1 MESNLEQRMKKYAK
15 KNSRKKIWLKILS
28 VLSTIVVF
36 CTTYALILPAITQE
50 RETFCGAEEH
60 IHSERCA
67 PHEEEILICE
77 LLEEAGHSHSE
88 ECFEKILRCETEENH
103 LHTEEC
109 RSGEQLTCE
118 KPEGH
123 IHSEECYET
132 SLLCEIPETEGHTH
146 GEECYETKTVSC
158 EAEEHSHSLACY
170 SDKTADIETEEQWS
184 ASFAAEDFGE
194 VVSENLITIA
204 KSQLGYHEST
214 KNYVVLEDG
223 ETIKGRTRYGEW
235 FGEPYADWNIL
246 FAGFCLDYAKAE
258 IPFDAD
264 FEKWIELL
272 SAPET
277 DIYRPANEHEAL
289 AGDLIFFDEDSDR
302 KPEKAGIITEITEAG
317 YKTVIGDYGDSVQ
330 SVIIGKADETI
341 FGFAAIAIPSP
352 YHCGMEEHIHDNC
365 FDENGNL
372 SCGFAEH
379 VHTDECLIEKAEETE
394 PEYFCGTDEHLHTE
408 ECFDENGEAVCGMEE
423 HAHTEECLAKKTE
436 PEYFCGMAEHAH
448 TEECFGENGEPV
460 CGMEEHAHT
469 EECLTEKTEPEYFC
483 GTDEHLHTEECFD
496 ENGEPVCG
504 MEEHAHTEECLAEK
518 TEPEYFCGMDEHLH
532 TEECLD
538 ENDENICGLNE
549 HLHDAG
555 CLTEKEEKEFWC
567 GFDEHAHTE
576 ECFGE
581 NGEPT
586 CGMEEHSHTDN
597 CRVSLESLTE
607 EEKARIEE
615 VIKMIEELPTP
626 DEIDL
631 KIEEFEEAED
641 YEGEEAWLT
650 EIYRQAGLAYKY
662 YTDLPENHRQF
673 VTNSEKLMEL
683 EYIWSMAILIEME
696 IADTID
702 YSSGMFTGTRA
713 FVLYTKG
720 ANGYYAF
727 DGTGKAVPINIDSN
741 GVITANV
748 NSRNEL
754 LWTFE
759 QRSTN
764 TYLIKNLSSGR
775 YMHTYSYGG
784 GAITT
789 SGSYQSTIVTATGGV
804 KIRSNSSD
812 YARLDEAA
820 LTFLPT
826 TNANAAAVYN
836 FGVYDTANQ
845 FHIWLDGTNG
855 GMDYLAGSDDIGYSV
870 KKGEGFILPESWK
883 TPDGYSYK
891 IQGWYDIIDGKYYS
905 PGTEIFPTKNTVF
918 YADWI
923 PASYDIGQFNASVS
937 PTVSTSDFITTRV
950 YDYSPFFNFPY
961 VNANVTVDASG
972 HSETWSIKTNQKGAG
987 NLIFRDWSGGKLS
1000 YPNNSNSGD
1009 NEYTG
1014 DNTNP
1019 NLLSAEVRERI
1030 FGTGPGVPGR
1040 NYLGTG
1046 DHLFQYCDDPDNTEY
1061 YGYYYYDSLYHAA
1074 SYNQQAGRFYI
1085 YDYLERATDSSTAD
1099 FLPLNSPYV
1108 NTNGRPVTTYSNSG
1122 QYDEYNGTTHYQY
1135 TGGSGVNSEYWF
1147 GLKTDIEFFLP
1158 SDPGGKDSEGNN
1170 VNQGLNGKDLVF
1182 DFTGDDDVWV
1192 FVDDILV
1199 LDIGGIHNALEGSI
1213 NFSTGVVTV
1222 NGSTSALPDSIGA
1235 GEHTLTMYYLERGAS
1250 QSNCKIKFNITTRYH
1265 LKIMKEDVLTRELL
1279 DGAEF
1284 TVYTDEACTKEAL
1297 LWESEAANKAGAE
1310 GQSTFVVKNGV
1321 ANMWGLASG
1330 NTYYIKETKYPA
1342 NGGYGVANGI
1352 IVMQLNSLGT
1362 ATFDVIPNPDAE
1374 GSDLSGGF
1382 TVHGFK
1388 IDVENHEAYLVATNG
1403 KEEYGDE
1410 VTSVTVVKEWNDNI
1424 DHSKDSITVYILA
1437 NGFRIQE
1444 AVLSEANNWTH
1455 TWKNLPVKGDSGK
1468 PVTYTVEEGTVP
1480 GYFGTITPLVSSG
1493 GGGEFKQVSSFTDGK
1508 NYVIVSNDAPLYA
1521 TESEGIKRNWN
1532 ISIPQYFTGAKWTA
1546 DVNGNT
1552 VSLTNELGLT
1562 LYYSNSGGNRF
1573 YSVSKNPPGGTNL
1586 SFVDNKLA
1594 YIEDGKL
1601 WYMSWN
1607 EGETVPVDEWG
1618 GPTVVLYEESGGE
1631 TVTNGFLITNEPV
1644 TVDNSVSFRVNKA
1657 WNTGNFASIKDYE
1670 QLVVTMKLL
1679 ENEKD
1684 SGMSADLSIKNGW
1697 TYTFKDLPKFDSGG
1711 KEIVYSVEE
1720 VFISS
1725 EWRPEYGEIT
1735 LEGNRYETTVTNVYR
1750 MHYELPQTG
1759 GGGTIFNIAG
1769 GIFAF
1774 GAGFA
1779 LIYRVFKKRRK
1790 EDTS

>member
-28 VLSTIVVF
+28 VLSTVVVF

-50 RETFCGAEEH
+50 RETFCGFEEHAHSESCLEAEEKVLLCELPEEEAHFHSEECSEKVLICETEEGHLHSEECYSEEQLICEKEEEH
-60 IHSERCA
+60 IHS
-67 PHEEEILICE
+67 
-77 LLEEAGHSHSE
+77 G
-88 ECFEKILRCETEENH
+88 
-103 LHTEEC
+103 
-109 RSGEQLTCE
+109 
-118 KPEGH
+118 
-123 IHSEECYET
+123 ECYET
-132 SLLCEIPETEGHTH
+132 SLLCGIPETEGHSH
-146 GEECYETKTVSC
+146 GDECYELKTVSC
-158 EAEEHSHSLACY
+158 ELSEHSHSLECY
-170 SDKTADIETEEQWS
+170 SDKNADIETEEQWN
-184 ASFAAEDFGE
+184 ASFASEDFGD

-214 KNYVVLEDG
+214 KNYIVLEDG

-235 FGEPYADWNIL
+235 YGEPYADWNVL

-264 FEKWIELL
+264 IEKWIEIL

-277 DIYRPANEHEAL
+277 DIYRKDDEHKAL
-289 AGDLIFFDEDSDR
+289 PGDLVFFDEDKDG
-302 KPEKAGIITEITEAG
+302 KPERAGIIAEITEGG

-330 SVIIGKADETI
+330 SVLIEKTDETI

-352 YHCGMEEHIHDNC
+352 YHCGLEEHIHDNC

-372 SCGFAEH
+372 SCGFDEH
-379 VHTDECLIEKAEETE
+379 VHTDECLMEKAEETE
-394 PEYFCGTDEHLHTE
+394 PEYFCGMIEHAHTE
-408 ECFDENGEAVCGMEE
+408 ECLDENGEAVCGTEE
-423 HAHTEECLAKKTE
+423 HAHTEECL
-436 PEYFCGMAEHAH
+436 
-448 TEECFGENGEPV
+448 V
-460 CGMEEHAHT
+460 
-469 EECLTEKTEPEYFC
+469 EK
-483 GTDEHLHTEECFD
+483 
-496 ENGEPVCG
+496 
-504 MEEHAHTEECLAEK
+504 A
-518 TEPEYFCGMDEHLH
+518 EPEYFCGMDEHLH

-549 HLHDAG
+549 HLHDEN

-567 GFDEHAHTE
+567 GFDEHAHSE

-586 CGMEEHSHTDN
+586 CGTEEHAHTDE
-597 CRVSLESLTE
+597 CRVSFESLTE

-626 DEIDL
+626 DEIDF

-650 EIYRQAGLAYKY
+650 EIYQQVGMAYKY
-662 YTDLPENHRQF
+662 YTDLPENHRKF
-673 VTNSEKLMEL
+673 VSNSEKLMEL
-683 EYIWSMAILIEME
+683 EYIWSAAILIEME

-702 YSSGMFTGTRA
+702 YDANMFTGTRA

-727 DGTGKAVPINIDSN
+727 NGTGKAVPINIDAN

-748 NSRNEL
+748 KNRNEL

-759 QRSTN
+759 RRSTN

-804 KIRSNSSD
+804 RIRSNSSD
-812 YARLDEAA
+812 YAMLDEAA
-820 LTFLPT
+820 LTFRPT
-826 TNANAAAVYN
+826 TNANAAAIYN
-836 FGVYDTANQ
+836 FGVYDTADQ

-870 KKGEGFILPESWK
+870 KKGEGFVLPESWK

-891 IQGWYDIIDGKYYS
+891 VQGWYDIIDGKYYS

-918 YADWI
+918 YADWM
-923 PASYDIGQFNASVS
+923 PASYDIGQFNASVAG
-937 PTVSTSDFITTRV
+937 TTSTNSFITTRV

-972 HSETWSIKTNQKGAG
+972 HSETWSIKANQKGLG
-987 NLIFRDWSGGKLS
+987 NLLFRDWSGGKLS
-1000 YPNNSNSGD
+1000 YPNNSNAGD

-1014 DNTNP
+1014 DNTNA
-1019 NLLSAEVRERI
+1019 NLLTAEVRERI
-1030 FGTGPGVPGR
+1030 FGTGSGVPGR

-1046 DHLFQYCDDPDNTEY
+1046 DHLFQYCDDPTNAEY

-1074 SYNQQAGRFYI
+1074 SYNQSAGRFYV

-1099 FLPLNSPYV
+1099 FLPFNSPYV
-1108 NTNGRPVTTYSNSG
+1108 NTNGRPVGTYSNSG
-1122 QYDEYNGTTHYQY
+1122 QYGEYSGTTHYQY
-1135 TGGSGVNSEYWF
+1135 IGGSGVTSEYWF

-1170 VNQGLNGKDLVF
+1170 VNQGINGKDLVF
-1182 DFTGDDDVWV
+1182 EFTGDDDVWV
-1192 FVDDILV
+1192 FVDDILI

-1213 NFSTGVVTV
+1213 NFATGVVNV
-1222 NGSTSALPDSIGA
+1222 NGKTSSLPASIGA
-1235 GEHTLTMYYLERGAS
+1235 GDHTLTMYYLERGAS

-1265 LKIMKEDVLTRELL
+1265 LRVMKEDVLTRELL

-1284 TVYTDEACTKEAL
+1284 TVYTDKACTKKAL
-1297 LWESEAANKAGAE
+1297 LWESEEAYEAGA
-1310 GQSTFVVKNGV
+1310 GAISTFVVNDGI

-1330 NTYYIKETKYPA
+1330 NTYYIKETKYPT

-1374 GSDLSGGF
+1374 GSDLTSGF

-1388 IDVENHEAYLVATNG
+1388 IDVENHEAYIVATNS
-1403 KEEYGDE
+1403 KAEYGDE
-1410 VTSVTVVKEWNDNI
+1410 VTSVTVKKEWADSI
-1424 DHSKDSITVYILA
+1424 DHSKDSVTVYILA
-1437 NGFRIQE
+1437 NGYRIQE
-1444 AVLSEANNWTH
+1444 AVLNANNDWTH
-1455 TWKNLPVKGDSGK
+1455 TWKNLPVKGDSGN
-1468 PVTYTVEEGTVP
+1468 PVNYTVEEGTVP

-1493 GGGEFKQVSSFTDGK
+1493 GGGDWTEVDSFKNGK
-1508 NYVIVSNDAPLYA
+1508 TYVIQSGAGTLRA
-1521 TESEGIKRNWN
+1521 TESGGIEWYWNFEEMKTVPEGRWKA
-1532 ISIPQYFTGAKWTA
+1532 T
-1546 DVNGNT
+1546 VNGDNIT
-1552 VSLTNELGLT
+1552 LTNEAGQKF
-1562 LYYSNSGGNRF
+1562 YYSSGNKVFGTAK
-1573 YSVSKNPPGGTNL
+1573 SPPGDTSLLFIDKKIAYNDNGTMRYLDWGNGKTIQ
-1586 SFVDNKLA
+1586 S
-1594 YIEDGKL
+1594 IEHPSGSPQL
-1601 WYMSWN
+1601 
-1607 EGETVPVDEWG
+1607 T
-1618 GPTVVLYEESGGE
+1618 LYEESGGE

-1644 TVDNSVSFRVNKA
+1644 TVENSVSVKVNKA
-1657 WNTGNFASIKDYE
+1657 WNTGNFASAKDYE

-1679 ENEKD
+1679 ENGKD
-1684 SGMSADLSIKNGW
+1684 SGMSANLSLKNGW
-1697 TYTFKDLPKFDSGG
+1697 TYTFKDLPKFDSVGN
-1711 KEIVYSVEE
+1711 EIVYSVEE
-1720 VFISS
+1720 AHISP
-1725 EWRPEYGEIT
+1725 EWKAEYGEIT
-1735 LEGNRYETTVTNVYR
+1735 LEGNLYETTVTNVYR

-1759 GGGTIFNIAG
+1759 GVGIIPVIIGTFLSVLSG
-1769 GIFAF
+1769 TT
-1774 GAGFA
+1774 
-1779 LIYRVFKKRRK
+1779 LIYKNFRKKRGK
-1790 EDTS
+1790 EDSS

>member
-1 MESNLEQRMKKYAK
+1 MRVLESNLEQRMKKYAK

-28 VLSTIVVF
+28 VLSAAVVF

-50 RETFCGAEEH
+50 RETFCGTEEH
-60 IHSERCA
+60 IHSESCA
-67 PHEEEILICE
+67 LSEEKILICE
-77 LLEEAGHSHSE
+77 LLEEAEHFHSE
-88 ECFEKILRCETEENH
+88 ECFEKILACETEERH
-103 LHTEEC
+103 LHSEEC
-109 RSGEQLTCE
+109 YSGEELICE
-118 KPEGH
+118 KPEEH
-123 IHSEECYET
+123 IHSEECYES
-132 SLLCEIPETEGHTH
+132 SLICEIPETEGHAH
-146 GEECYETKTVSC
+146 SEDCYEVETTSC
-158 EAEEHSHSLACY
+158 ITEEHTHSLACY
-170 SDKTADIETEEQWS
+170 SDGTADIETEEQWN
-184 ASFAAEDFGE
+184 ASFAFEDLGE

-214 KNYVVLEDG
+214 KNYIVLEDG

-235 FGEPYADWNIL
+235 YGEPYADWNIL

-264 FEKWIELL
+264 IEKWIELL
-272 SAPET
+272 SVPET
-277 DIYRPANEHEAL
+277 DIFRKAGEHEAL
-289 AGDLIFFDEDSDR
+289 AGDLMFFDEDKDGKPDR
-302 KPEKAGIITEITEAG
+302 AGIIIEITEDG
-317 YKTVIGDYGDSVQ
+317 YKTATGDYGDSVQ
-330 SVIIGKADETI
+330 AVPYGKADETI
-341 FGFAAIAIPSP
+341 FGFAEIAIPSP
-352 YHCGMEEHIHDNC
+352 YHCGLEEHIHDNC

-372 SCGFAEH
+372 SCGLEEH
-379 VHTDECLIEKAEETE
+379 IHSESCLEEKTEENK
-394 PEYFCGTDEHLHTE
+394 PEYFCGMTEHAHTDE
-408 ECFDENGEAVCGMEE
+408 CFGENGETVCEAEE
-423 HAHTEECLAKKTE
+423 HAHTEECFIENTE
-436 PEYFCGMAEHAH
+436 PEYFCGMAEHVH
-448 TEECFGENGEPV
+448 TDECFGENGETV
-460 CGMEEHAHT
+460 CEAEEHAHT
-469 EECLTEKTEPEYFC
+469 EECLSENTEPVYFC
-483 GTDEHLHTEECFD
+483 NLE
-496 ENGEPVCG
+496 
-504 MEEHAHTEECLAEK
+504 
-518 TEPEYFCGMDEHLH
+518 EHLH

-549 HLHDAG
+549 HLHDEN

-567 GFDEHAHTE
+567 GLAEHAHTD

-581 NGEPT
+581 NGELT

-597 CRVSLESLTE
+597 CRVSFENLTE

-615 VIKMIEELPTP
+615 VIKIIDELPTP

-650 EIYRQAGLAYKY
+650 EIYRQVGMAYKY

-673 VTNSEKLMEL
+673 VPNSEKLMEL

-702 YSSGMFTGTRA
+702 YSSGMFTGTKA

-727 DGTGKAVPINIDSN
+727 NGTGKAVPINIDSN

-748 NSRNEL
+748 NNRNEL

-759 QRSTN
+759 RRSTN

-775 YMHTYSYGG
+775 YMHTYSYNG

-789 SGSYQSTIVTATGGV
+789 SGAYQSTVVTATGGV

-812 YARLDEAA
+812 YARLDEANR
-820 LTFLPT
+820 TFRPT
-826 TNANAAAVYN
+826 TDANAAAIYN
-836 FGVYDTANQ
+836 FGVYDSSNQ
-845 FHIWLDGTNG
+845 VYIWIDGTNG
-855 GMDYLAGSDDIGYSV
+855 EMDYLAGSDDIGYSL
-870 KKGEGFILPESWK
+870 KKGESFILPENWK
-883 TPDGYSYK
+883 SPDGYNYK
-891 IQGWYDIIDGKYYS
+891 VQGWYDIIDGEYYL
-905 PGTEIFPTKNTVF
+905 PGAEISPTKNTVF
-918 YADWI
+918 YADWV

-937 PTVSTSDFITTRV
+937 QTVSTSDFITTRV

-972 HSETWSIKTNQKGAG
+972 HSETWSIKSTQKGAG

-1000 YPNNSNSGD
+1000 YPSNSDNGD
-1009 NEYTG
+1009 NKYTG

-1046 DHLFQYCDDPDNTEY
+1046 DHLFQYCDDPANTEY

-1074 SYNQQAGRFYI
+1074 SYNQRAGRFYI

-1122 QYDEYNGTTHYQY
+1122 QYGEYSGTTHYQY
-1135 TGGSGVNSEYWF
+1135 TGGSGVTSEYWF

-1158 SDPGGKDSEGNN
+1158 SDPGGKDFQGNN

-1182 DFTGDDDVWV
+1182 DFAGDDDVWV

-1222 NGSTSALPDSIGA
+1222 NGSTSALPKSIGA

-1284 TVYTDEACTKEAL
+1284 TVYTDEACTKEAF

-1330 NTYYIKETKYPA
+1330 NTYYIKETKYPT

-1455 TWKNLPVKGDSGK
+1455 TWKNLPVKGDSGN

-1493 GGGEFKQVSSFTDGK
+1493 GGGDWTEVDSFKNGK
-1508 NYVIVSNDAPLYA
+1508 TYVIQSGAGTLRA
-1521 TESEGIKRNWN
+1521 TESGGIEWYWNFEEMKTVPEGRWKA
-1532 ISIPQYFTGAKWTA
+1532 T
-1546 DVNGNT
+1546 VNGDNIT
-1552 VSLTNELGLT
+1552 LTNEAGQKF
-1562 LYYSNSGGNRF
+1562 YYSSGSRVFGVGK
-1573 YSVSKNPPGGTNL
+1573 SPPGDTSLLFIDKKIAYNDSGTMRYMDWGN
-1586 SFVDNKLA
+1586 
-1594 YIEDGKL
+1594 GKTIQSVEHPSGSPQL
-1601 WYMSWN
+1601 
-1607 EGETVPVDEWG
+1607 T
-1618 GPTVVLYEESGGE
+1618 LYEESGGE

-1644 TVDNSVSFRVNKA
+1644 TVENSVSFKVNKA
-1657 WNTGNFASIKDYE
+1657 WDTGNFASVKDYE

-1684 SGMSADLSIKNGW
+1684 SGMSANLSLKNGW

-1720 VFISS
+1720 VYISS
-1725 EWRPEYGEIT
+1725 EWHPEYGEIT
-1735 LEGNRYETTVTNVYR
+1735 IDGNRYETTVTNVYR
-1750 MHYELPQTG
+1750 MYYELPQTG
-1759 GGGTIFNIAG
+1759 GGGIIPGIIG
-1769 GIFAF
+1769 GILAL
-1774 GAGFA
+1774 GASTA
-1779 LIYRVFKKRRK
+1779 LIYRTTKKRRK